1 MNELDIALMRRA
13 VERHLKRQGRSLREA
28 KTEVARMSMVE
39 LEWAA
44 KPELMRRVGARW
56 SR

>member
-13 VERHLKRQGRSLREA
+13 VERHLKRQGRSIREA

-44 KPELMRRVGARW
+44 KPELMRRVGGRW